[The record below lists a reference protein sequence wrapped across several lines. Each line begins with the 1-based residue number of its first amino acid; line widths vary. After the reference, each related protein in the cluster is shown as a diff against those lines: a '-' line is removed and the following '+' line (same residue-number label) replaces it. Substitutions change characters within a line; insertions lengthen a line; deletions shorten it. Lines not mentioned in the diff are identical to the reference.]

1 MKNKP
6 MLQNLSSTGNLG
18 LWTVQNTAIQ
28 KTEYLLHTKRC
39 ARFGLFKLIWENIK
53 NTTSCIYI
61 YIPITIPADRF
72 LANRKVNMPVLAFT
86 KNAQIQ
92 KFKSN
97 NIIILQIIILRAV
110 SMDWLLPRSCK
121 MWLSTWN
128 EK

>member
-28 KTEYLLHTKRC
+28 KTVYLLHTKRC

-61 YIPITIPADRF
+61 YTNHNSSR
-72 LANRKVNMPVLAFT
+72 
-86 KNAQIQ
+86 QI
-92 KFKSN
+92 
-97 NIIILQIIILRAV
+97 
-110 SMDWLLPRSCK
+110 SCK
-121 MWLSTWN
+121 KKS
-128 EK
+128 KHACIGH